1 MKHLKEHN
9 EFIVEKVDPNSKAG
23 INWKIKDLK
32 LKYKET
38 KVKMKETKAKVRDE
52 KDRTK
57 QELATLTL
65 QKLAA
70 KMEMLELDVQ
80 INKIKRAML

>member
-1 MKHLKEHN
+1 MKHIKEHS
-9 EFIVEKVDPNSKAG
+9 EFLEEGAKAEL
-23 INWKIKDLK
+23 NWKIKDLK

-38 KVKMKETKAKVRDE
+38 KVKIKETKAKVRDE

-80 INKIKRAML
+80 INKIKRTML